1 MKLQFRVWTTFL
13 IVLLALAYQPLR
25 AADKPGFMVDA
36 DWLAAEKAKNP
47 KLVILEVRYHPHRYH
62 TVGHIPGAVQV
73 QRFRDLGDNAGR
85 SIMLFPSKDVFQ
97 ATLRRWGV
105 NNDSTLVLYD
115 DSRSALAA
123 RLYFLL
129 DLYGYDMKRVK
140 ILDGGALEWTGFNE
154 LTKEA
159 PKVKPGKV
167 TLKPANPKL
176 SVEWTQVYDD
186 VVSSRNPNVVLVDAR
201 PKDMYTG
208 KVIRHAVQG
217 GHIPGAINIVSLD
230 ATDGQTQ
237 KWFSEGRLAEYY
249 QDVPKDKTVYVY
261 CHDGFRMSLGWL
273 QMKSL
278 GYKDVRVLNGGWG
291 VWDRAFTLPVVEG
304 DAPYDAEYAL

>member
-1 MKLQFRVWTTFL
+1 MHRIFYIILVW
-13 IVLLALAYQPLR
+13 LAVFSAP
-25 AADKPGFMVDA
+25 AFADRSFMVDA
-36 DWLAAEKAKNP
+36 DWLAAEQAKNP

-73 QRFRDLGDNAGR
+73 QRFRDLGDNTGR
-85 SIMLFPSKDVFQ
+85 SIMLFPSKDAFQ
-97 ATLRRWGV
+97 ETLRRWGV
-105 NNDSTLVLYD
+105 NNDSTIVLYD
-115 DSRSALAA
+115 DSRSPMAA
-123 RLYFLL
+123 RLYYLL
-129 DLYGYDMKRVK
+129 ELYGFDMKRVK

-176 SVEWTQVYDD
+176 FVEWTQVYDD
-186 VVSSRNPNVVLVDAR
+186 VVSSRNPNVMLVDAR

-237 KWFSEGRLAEYY
+237 KWFEMDRLADFYKS
-249 QDVPKDKTVYVY
+249 VPKDKTVYVY

-273 QMKSL
+273 QMKAL

-291 VWDRAFTLPVVEG
+291 IWDRAFTLPVVEG
-304 DAPYDAEYAL
+304 NAPYDEEYAL

>member
-1 MKLQFRVWTTFL
+1 MERMFRILLLWLAILSLPAFADRGFL
-13 IVLLALAYQPLR
+13 
-25 AADKPGFMVDA
+25 VDA

-73 QRFRDLGDNAGR
+73 QRFKDLGDNTGR
-85 SIMLFPSKDVFQ
+85 SIMLFPSREAFQ

-105 NNDSTLVLYD
+105 NDDSTIVLYD

-123 RLYFLL
+123 RVYYLL
-129 DLYGYDMKRVK
+129 ELYGFDMKRVK
-140 ILDGGALEWTGFNE
+140 ILEGGALEWTGFNE
-154 LTKEA
+154 LTREA
-159 PKVKPGKV
+159 PKPRPGKV

-176 SVEWTQVYDD
+176 FVEWTQVYDE
-186 VVSSRNPNVVLVDAR
+186 VVASRNPDVVLVDAR
-201 PKDMYTG
+201 PRDMYTG
-208 KVIRHAVQG
+208 KLIRHSVQG
-217 GHIPGAINIVSLD
+217 GHIPGAINVVSLD
-230 ATDGQTQ
+230 ATDAQSQ
-237 KWFSEGRLAEYY
+237 KWLSGEKLAEFYK
-249 QDVPKDKTVYVY
+249 DVPRDKTVYVY

-304 DAPYDAEYAL
+304 EAPYDEEFAL